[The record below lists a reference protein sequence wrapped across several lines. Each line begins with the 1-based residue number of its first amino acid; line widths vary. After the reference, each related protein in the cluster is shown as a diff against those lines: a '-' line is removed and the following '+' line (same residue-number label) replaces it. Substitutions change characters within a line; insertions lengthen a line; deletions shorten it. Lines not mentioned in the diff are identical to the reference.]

1 MKKYF
6 ITYGDERYTKSVERT
21 KREAEKLHIFDEV
34 IAYSPA
40 DLGTDILN
48 CEAMQHKRGG
58 GYWAWKPY
66 IICLTLQTMN
76 EGDIVVYCDAGC
88 TLSKGK
94 EWQKWFQILE
104 KYSMIGFLIHQKNEA
119 YCRNNVINYFSGLGK
134 YFGKLYMVS
143 ATTTTIK
150 KTNQTIKLISEWKDL
165 MINCPDLV
173 LDVPPEE
180 RYLESKKLVENRHD
194 QSIFSGLVYKY
205 EREAQIYLQW
215 ENYENASFFKRAIVA
230 TRISDTDRRS
240 SKKGSEYVK
249 YYTKKILNVIYYS
262 PMQCYW
268 RHKNNVYLCKKII
281 AT

>member
-6 ITYGDERYTKSVERT
+6 ITYGDERYTKSVERI
-21 KREAEKLHIFDEV
+21 KQEAKQLNIFDE
-34 IAYSPA
+34 IICYSPSA
-40 DLGTDILN
+40 LGTDILN

-58 GYWAWKPY
+58 GYWAWKPN
-66 IICLTLQTMN
+66 IIWLTLQKMD

-88 TLSKGK
+88 TLSESK
-94 EWQKWFQILE
+94 EWQKWFQILK
-104 KYSMIGFLIHQKNEA
+104 KYSLIGFLIHQKNEA
-119 YCRNNVINYFSGLGK
+119 YCRKNTIDYFVNQGK

-143 ATTTTIK
+143 ATTIIK
-150 KTNQTIKLISEWKDL
+150 KTPKTVELISEWNDL
-165 MINCPDLV
+165 MINRPDMV
-173 LDVPPEE
+173 LDIAETE
-180 RYLESKKLVENRHD
+180 RKSEAQCFKENRHD
-194 QSIFSGLVYKY
+194 QSIFSGLVCKY
-205 EREAQIYLQW
+205 QREAQIYLQW

-230 TRISDTDRRS
+230 TRISDTNRRS

-249 YYTKKILNVIYYS
+249 YYTKKMLNVIYYS